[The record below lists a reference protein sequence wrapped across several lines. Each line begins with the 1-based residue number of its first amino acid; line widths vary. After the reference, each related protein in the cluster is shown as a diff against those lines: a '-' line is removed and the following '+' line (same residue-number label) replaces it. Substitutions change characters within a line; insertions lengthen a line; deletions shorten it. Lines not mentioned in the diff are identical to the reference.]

1 LQRQEDEAM
10 QDVYVVSAVRTA
22 VGKAN
27 KGSLVQCRPDEM
39 AAVVIKEAIGRA
51 GVPAGRVQDI
61 VLGCAFPEGSQGMNI
76 ARVAQ
81 ARAGIPDSVPGI
93 TINRFCSSGLEA
105 QAIAGAKLE
114 AGLLGV
120 AVAGGVESMSSIPM
134 GGLKYEP
141 NPALTRERPEVYI
154 AMGHCG
160 DNVAREFKLR
170 REELDAWA
178 LRSHQRAV
186 NAIDQGLFTEEIV
199 PLDVTTPAGSMRF
212 DTDEGPRRD
221 TSLEVLSRLKPAFA
235 EPGRGFC
242 TAGNS
247 SQTSDGAAA
256 VCLMNGKAVEEF
268 GLKPLARFR
277 GYAVAAGDPRFLGPA
292 QLDAIPKACEQ
303 AGIAV
308 SELGL
313 IENNEAFASQCLY
326 VIREMGFDPEKV
338 NVNGGAIALGHPLGC
353 TGAKLTVQLL
363 HEMKRRGVTY
373 GLVTMCI
380 GGGMGAAGVFE
391 LCA

>member
-1 LQRQEDEAM
+1 M

-81 ARAGIPDSVPGI
+81 ARAGIPDSDPRI
-93 TINRFCSSGLEA
+93 TINRFCSSGIESL
-105 QAIAGAKLE
+105 AIAASKIRT
-114 AGLLGV
+114 GLIQI
-120 AVAGGVESMSSIPM
+120 AVSGGVESMSRIPM
-134 GGLKYEP
+134 SGLKFAP
-141 NPALTRERPEVYI
+141 SPRLTVECPEVYSS
-154 AMGHCG
+154 MGNCG
-160 DNVAREFKLR
+160 DNVARDFGITRQECD
-170 REELDAWA
+170 EWA
-178 LRSHQRAV
+178 LRSVQRAV
-186 NAIDQGLFTEEIV
+186 AAIDAGKFKEQIV
-199 PLDVTTPAGSMRF
+199 PLQVPTAKGSIMF

-221 TSLEVLSRLKPAFA
+221 TTIEGLAKLKPAFA
-235 EPGRGFC
+235 GPGRRDGVC

-247 SQTSDGAAA
+247 SQMSDGASA
-256 VCLMNGKAVEEF
+256 VCLMSGDAVKAF
-268 GLKPLARFR
+268 GVKPMARFVS
-277 GYAVAAGDPRFLGPA
+277 YSVAAGSPKYLGPA
-292 QLDAIPKACEQ
+292 QVVAISKALEL
-303 AGIAV
+303 AGIKV
-308 SELGL
+308 SDLGV

-326 VIREMGFDPEKV
+326 VIRELKIDPDRV

-353 TGAKLTVQLL
+353 TGSKLTTQVIY
-363 HEMKRRGVTY
+363 EMRARGAKY

-380 GGGMGAAGVFE
+380 GGGMGAAGIFE
-391 LCA
+391 LCE

>member
-1 LQRQEDEAM
+1 M

-141 NPALTRERPEVYI
+141 NPALTR
-154 AMGHCG
+154 
-160 DNVAREFKLR
+160 
-170 REELDAWA
+170 
-178 LRSHQRAV
+178 
-186 NAIDQGLFTEEIV
+186 
-199 PLDVTTPAGSMRF
+199 PAG
-212 DTDEGPRRD
+212 
-221 TSLEVLSRLKPAFA
+221 L
-235 EPGRGFC
+235 
-242 TAGNS
+242 
-247 SQTSDGAAA
+247 
-256 VCLMNGKAVEEF
+256 
-268 GLKPLARFR
+268 
-277 GYAVAAGDPRFLGPA
+277 
-292 QLDAIPKACEQ
+292 
-303 AGIAV
+303 
-308 SELGL
+308 
-313 IENNEAFASQCLY
+313 
-326 VIREMGFDPEKV
+326 
-338 NVNGGAIALGHPLGC
+338 
-353 TGAKLTVQLL
+353 
-363 HEMKRRGVTY
+363 
-373 GLVTMCI
+373 
-380 GGGMGAAGVFE
+380 
-391 LCA
+391 